1 MANKSDMPAKPN
13 PRGYSSLDR
22 AAKVADENAMKV
34 VARGGRFFVVQE
46 EFDPEAYFDSARKVR
61 QMMDKKMINIHKR
74 QMKKELKPKQ
84 NKGGLPKKPKFMKG
98 GSYKGKSHMYAA
110 GGMVKEL
117 KI

>member
-34 VARGGRFFVVQE
+34 VARGGRFFVEQE
-46 EFDPEAYFDSARKVR
+46 EFDPEEYFGWGEEKEP
-61 QMMDKKMINIHKR
+61 KKREFK
-74 QMKKELKPKQ
+74 
-84 NKGGLPKKPKFMKG
+84 KGGVPKKPKFMKG

>member
-1 MANKSDMPAKPN
+1 MPKLDIPATPN

-22 AAKVADENAMKV
+22 AAKVADENAMQV
-34 VARGGRFFVVQE
+34 MERGGRFFVVQE

-61 QMMDKKMINIHKR
+61 QMMDKKM
-74 QMKKELKPKQ
+74 KKESKPKQ

>member
-1 MANKSDMPAKPN
+1 MGDKSGRPANPN

-34 VARGGRFFVVQE
+34 VARDGRFFVERE
-46 EFDPEAYFDSARKVR
+46 EFDPEAYFDSARKV
-61 QMMDKKMINIHKR
+61 N
-74 QMKKELKPKQ
+74 KKESKPKQ
-84 NKGGLPKKPKFMKG
+84 NKGGMATKKPMFMKG

>member
-34 VARGGRFFVVQE
+34 VARDGRFFVERE

-61 QMMDKKMINIHKR
+61 KM
-74 QMKKELKPKQ
+74 QEMESKEKPKQ
-84 NKGGLPKKPKFMKG
+84 NKGGMATKKPKFMKG

-117 KI
+117 KM

>member
-1 MANKSDMPAKPN
+1 MANKSDRPDDPN
-13 PRGYSSLDR
+13 PKGYSSLDR

-34 VARGGRFFVVQE
+34 VARDGRFFVEREKFKPE
-46 EFDPEAYFDSARKVR
+46 EHFGWGEEKEP
-61 QMMDKKMINIHKR
+61 KKREFK
-74 QMKKELKPKQ
+74 
-84 NKGGLPKKPKFMKG
+84 KGGLSKKPKFMKG